1 MPIDK
6 NFLVVGSQL
15 LMVLFQVSEHLPMQC
30 LKHHNALMRVVA

>member
-15 LMVLFQVSEHLPMQC
+15 PMALFLALGHLPMQC
-30 LKHHNALMRVVA
+30 LKHHNALMRAVA